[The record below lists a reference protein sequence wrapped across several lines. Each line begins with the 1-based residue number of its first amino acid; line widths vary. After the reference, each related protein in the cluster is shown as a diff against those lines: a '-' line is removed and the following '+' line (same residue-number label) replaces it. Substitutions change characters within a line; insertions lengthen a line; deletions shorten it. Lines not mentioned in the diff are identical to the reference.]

1 MKLYSAKL
9 LKTLNSVQKV
19 TRNKKNVNQVK
30 NGLLEDH
37 ADTNQMLELLSL
49 KKDILLVSI
58 KTKVFISEILELV
71 KLSLSTDV
79 LICFNHMKSSIKF
92 LLMVKLMLS

>member
-19 TRNKKNVNQVK
+19 TRKLQNVNQVK

>member
-92 LLMVKLMLS
+92 LLIVKLMLS

>member
-19 TRNKKNVNQVK
+19 TRKLQTVNQVK